1 MALQNAL
8 GGQFQRQ
15 FAERAGINTGI
26 AGGDAQAFDET
37 LPNGVIGG
45 RAGDDINVDAVILAQ
60 IIDAAGNAYLNRT
73 YTAAG
78 ALDTRT
84 WATS

>member
-1 MALQNAL
+1 MSANNLPTWSRLLRCELACNGRSST
-8 GGQFQRQ
+8 GGSSYS
-15 FAERAGINTGI
+15 NWT
-26 AGGDAQAFDET
+26 
-37 LPNGVIGG
+37 
-45 RAGDDINVDAVILAQ
+45 
-60 IIDAAGNAYLNRT
+60 DAAGNAYLNRT

>member
-1 MALQNAL
+1 MPT
-8 GGQFQRQ
+8 
-15 FAERAGINTGI
+15 NTL
-26 AGGDAQAFDET
+26 T
-37 LPNGVIGG
+37 
-45 RAGDDINVDAVILAQ
+45 
-60 IIDAAGNAYLNRT
+60 DAAGNAYLNRT